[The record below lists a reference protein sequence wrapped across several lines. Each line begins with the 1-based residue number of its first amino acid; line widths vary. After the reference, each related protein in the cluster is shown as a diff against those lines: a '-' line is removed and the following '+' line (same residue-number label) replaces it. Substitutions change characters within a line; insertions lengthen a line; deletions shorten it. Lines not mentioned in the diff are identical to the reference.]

1 MGRLGVQVYDS
12 ALLKDIERGPG
23 LFSQP
28 PGLGGRPFQRRAGV
42 GQIGVNGINLKTAVE
57 DSVFGPT
64 DQNPRS
70 VLP

>member
-1 MGRLGVQVYDS
+1 VNPVGRLITGAPESLLFHEAFQQV
-12 ALLKDIERGPG
+12 
-23 LFSQP
+23 
-28 PGLGGRPFQRRAGV
+28 
-42 GQIGVNGINLKTAVE
+42 NLKTAVE